1 MHNSGN
7 VRLNLI
13 NLKTRKITKIT
24 YSDILAEYLRVPTIT
39 IYWRNAGKSLYHIS
53 NRLFYGSAIEEMHR
67 IIFAFYLN

>member
-24 YSDILAEYLRVPTIT
+24 YSDILAEYLRDPLREMQAKVYTIFQT
-39 IYWRNAGKSLYHIS
+39 DFSMEVQLKKC
-53 NRLFYGSAIEEMHR
+53 IE
-67 IIFAFYLN
+67 